1 MAVSIRNPQK
11 KVKLNLPRLRRSAN
25 KVMAY
30 LGLKDR
36 EVSLLLT
43 DDEGI
48 REINRLYLNKNQ
60 PTNVISFAQQEGEF
74 KEISPFLLGDI
85 IISVETAS
93 REAELGGL
101 TLDDELTYLF
111 VHGLLH
117 LIGYNHED
125 SSSAEEKRMF
135 DKTKEILN
143 YLKKPHINI

>member
-1 MAVSIRNPQK
+1 M
-11 KVKLNLPRLRRSAN
+11 PRLRRSVN

>member
-1 MAVSIRNPQK
+1 
-11 KVKLNLPRLRRSAN
+11 
-25 KVMAY
+25 MAY

-60 PTNVISFAQQEGEF
+60 PTNVISFAQREGEF

>member
-1 MAVSIRNPQK
+1 
-11 KVKLNLPRLRRSAN
+11 LPRLRRSVN

>member
-1 MAVSIRNPQK
+1 
-11 KVKLNLPRLRRSAN
+11 
-25 KVMAY
+25 MAY